1 MSNVIERIVNA
12 QGHTVEIFLDDN
24 PNDPREDCNSG
35 TMCLFHK
42 RYRLGDKHDYNSPE
56 DLKLFIN
63 ENEVVWLNVY
73 GYDHGG
79 LTIKTS
85 PFSCPWDS
93 GQLGVIFVTK
103 EEVVKNFGDFSEE
116 SIAKA
121 EKCLQAEVSLYDDYV
136 QGNVYGF
143 RVLDGDNEIDS
154 CWGFYGYDH
163 KESGLLEASNV

>member
-1 MSNVIERIVNA
+1 MSNVIERILNA

-24 PNDPREDCNSG
+24 PNDPREDCNIG

-42 RYRLGDKHDYNSPE
+42 RYRLGDKHDFNSPE

-163 KESGLLEASNV
+163 KESGLLEAANV